1 MRLISSF
8 AACFIILLSCFSCRS
23 QSLPTTVVKD
33 SATGK
38 VVLLLD
44 ARDASRAII
53 TDSTYRFFNL
63 ITAAEMSVQL
73 KKPLTPGISRDVLL
87 REYMNFLAS
96 EPLDFTAADLVFIK
110 KIIND
115 MYGTVARVNAGI
127 LPDTLRLIR
136 TRENHYGSGVWY
148 TRENCIIIP
157 NGELISKNVESFTT
171 TMFHELFHVYSRLN
185 PEKSRALYQSIG
197 FEPVGLGNLVLPESL
212 KERVL
217 HNPDG
222 VDYAQKIELKQADG
236 NVITAIPVIWSNHN
250 GYTPQKKSFFNYV
263 EFNLYPIVKGEN
275 GKWIVQVAS
284 DGLHSPI
291 DVQEQPDFF
300 RQIRENTG
308 YIIHPD
314 EVLADNFAFIMREK
328 KGDKIYAKLKDDG
341 VRLLEEIE
349 RIIRN

>member
-1 MRLISSF
+1 MRL
-8 AACFIILLSCFSCRS
+8 LLSLVSCCITLFSCFSCQS
-23 QSLPTTVVKD
+23 QSLPTTAVKD
-33 SATGK
+33 SGTGK

-44 ARDASRAII
+44 ARDASKAIV
-53 TDSTYRFFNL
+53 TDSAYRFFNL

-73 KKPLTPGISRDVLL
+73 KKPLVPGISRDTLL
-87 REYMNFLAS
+87 QEYLNFLAS
-96 EPLDFTAADLVFIK
+96 EPLDFTAADVEFLK
-110 KIIND
+110 KIVNN
-115 MYGTVARVNAGI
+115 MYGTVASVNAGI

-136 TRENHYGSGVWY
+136 TKENHYGAGVWY

-157 NGELISKNVESFTT
+157 NGELVSKNVESFTT
-171 TMFHELFHVYSRLN
+171 TMFHELFHIYSRLN
-185 PEKSRALYQSIG
+185 PEKSRALYKIIG
-197 FEPVGLGNLVLPESL
+197 FEPVGPGNLVLPESL
-212 KERVL
+212 KERIL

-236 NVITAIPVIWSNHN
+236 SVITAIPVIWSNHN
-250 GYTPQKKSFFNYV
+250 GYTPQKKTFFNYV

-275 GKWIVQVAS
+275 GKWTVQVAS
-284 DGLHSPI
+284 DGIHSTI

-314 EVLADNFAFIMREK
+314 EVLADNFAYIMREK
-328 KGDKIYAKLKDDG
+328 KGDRIYTRFSTDG

-349 RIIRN
+349 MIIRN